1 VFVMN
6 FARGIIKHRMT
17 CGMMMRALGHAD
29 PTAWRGRVRKRPCR
43 SRSPSIDDS
52 LFVGTVDG
60 IRILR
65 ALPLNEL
72 REEPATANGFREPRM
87 QDTPAST
94 MTFM

>member
-17 CGMMMRALGHAD
+17 CGMMMRALGHAG
-29 PTAWRGRVRKRPCR
+29 PTAGGGERGRGRAV
-43 SRSPSIDDS
+43 PSIDDS

-72 REEPATANGFREPRM
+72 REEPATANGFRERECKIPPRR
-87 QDTPAST
+87 P
-94 MTFM
+94 

>member
-1 VFVMN
+1 MFVMN
-6 FARGIIKHRMT
+6 FARGTIKHRMT
-17 CGMMMRALGHAD
+17 CGMMMRAMGTLTPPLG
-29 PTAWRGRVRKRPCR
+29 GRARKRPCR

-72 REEPATANGFREPRM
+72 REEPATANGFAHRECKIPPRR
-87 QDTPAST
+87 P
-94 MTFM
+94 

>member
-1 VFVMN
+1 MN
-6 FARGIIKHRMT
+6 FACGIIKRRMT

-29 PTAWRGRVRKRPCR
+29 PTAWRGRARKRPCR

-65 ALPLNEL
+65 RFLLNEL
-72 REEPATANGFREPRM
+72 LEEPATANGFSRTANARYSRV
-87 QDTPAST
+87 D

>member
-1 VFVMN
+1 MN
-6 FARGIIKHRMT
+6 FARGIDKTSDDLRYDDAGAGT
-17 CGMMMRALGHAD
+17 HAD
-29 PTAWRGRVRKRPCR
+29 PTAWRGRARKRRCR

-87 QDTPAST
+87 QDTP
-94 MTFM
+94 